1 MRFQALTVELLGL
14 WSSGMLQYSVGNIG
28 VANIA
33 EKRAA
38 PS

>member
-1 MRFQALTVELLGL
+1 MRFQALTAGLLGL
-14 WSSGMLQYSVGNIG
+14 WSSGMLQYAVGEKG

-33 EKRAA
+33 EKPAA